1 MTSDILSL
9 SFDEFLTVS
18 QTQKKQTVEG
28 RLWRTYKALAA
39 TESNVYLFNTLKK
52 QGLAT
57 NDVRHFV
64 EKQTTN
70 KKVKVFADNRVKKS
84 AMQSKLTDAL
94 AYAKRLRQDK
104 NLYKNKVSTKYRNSV
119 AKGRRV
125 MDEIYKRYLS
135 LRESQMETAK
145 KKVKWYREREVMT
158 KSIIEAPDNVK
169 DLLSGVNIFNEDQ
182 EKLQPEEPLGPF
194 ICDPKITFSK
204 DELAILARGPKFM
217 VRSELDKEDF
227 KVECE
232 KMIAKK
238 KYDSVFNGVD
248 DNEDD
253 IPKVTGLHGSAVKP
267 QNSAVCDGGNKS
279 DLSLKNVDQKWEE
292 NVGNMPYDCKSKML
306 DLGNLRASSYKYNK
320 EIFLPQ
326 PETPDIETGH
336 EIRRVEMLRV
346 FDRVTK
352 SSDGPID
359 KNKQQSNTNVSFDS
373 NLSKSEL
380 AGLRSLKK
388 NELKKGL

>member
-125 MDEIYKRYLS
+125 LDEIYKRYLS

-145 KKVKWYREREVMT
+145 KKVKWY
-158 KSIIEAPDNVK
+158 
-169 DLLSGVNIFNEDQ
+169 
-182 EKLQPEEPLGPF
+182 
-194 ICDPKITFSK
+194 
-204 DELAILARGPKFM
+204 
-217 VRSELDKEDF
+217 
-227 KVECE
+227 
-232 KMIAKK
+232 
-238 KYDSVFNGVD
+238 
-248 DNEDD
+248 
-253 IPKVTGLHGSAVKP
+253 
-267 QNSAVCDGGNKS
+267 
-279 DLSLKNVDQKWEE
+279 
-292 NVGNMPYDCKSKML
+292 
-306 DLGNLRASSYKYNK
+306 
-320 EIFLPQ
+320 
-326 PETPDIETGH
+326 
-336 EIRRVEMLRV
+336 
-346 FDRVTK
+346 
-352 SSDGPID
+352 
-359 KNKQQSNTNVSFDS
+359 
-373 NLSKSEL
+373 
-380 AGLRSLKK
+380 
-388 NELKKGL
+388 